1 MQRDLHLFRDISFFI
16 EAGIN
21 VVLFDCSMFM
31 EFRTK
36 IQGMTIETQLKRRR
50 IRRQLDK
57 TSKRPRPICA
67 VRFPFSTTSAFPR
80 NFSQACRLIKRCVT

>member
-36 IQGMTIETQLKRRR
+36 IQGMTIETQLRRRR

-67 VRFPFSTTSAFPR
+67 VRFQPRPLFPGI
-80 NFSQACRLIKRCVT
+80 SVKHAG